1 MTTLETAV
9 HVRVV
14 AADPFLRAGLEAAL
28 STAPGLA
35 LAPGGITVLAS
46 DDIDGDALRAIE
58 SAEGAVVLVT
68 RQRDAAAAVRA
79 LGAGA
84 CAVLHRDR
92 TGPDTL
98 VAAVRAAATGHGTLP
113 PGLLDDLVRMRAE
126 TPSLDPREQAVL
138 RMVADG
144 HETAEIA
151 TALSYSS
158 RTVSAI
164 VHDITH
170 RLRLKNRAHAVA
182 YALRQGLI

>member
-1 MTTLETAV
+1 MTTMETAV

-14 AADPFLRAGLEAAL
+14 AADPFLRSGLESALAA
-28 STAPGLA
+28 APGLA
-35 LAPGGITVLAS
+35 LAPGGVTVLAS
-46 DDIDGDALRAIE
+46 DDIDGDTLRTIE

-68 RQRDAAAAVRA
+68 RERAASAAVRA

-84 CAVLHRDR
+84 CAVLQRDQ

-113 PGLLDDLVRMRAE
+113 PALLGDLVRMRA
-126 TPSLDPREQAVL
+126 PVPALDPREQAVL

-151 TALSYSS
+151 TALAYSS